1 MSEERDTVLR
11 LPSCENE
18 AAEIDQSQRAAEKDN
33 AEPSDDTANTNSL
46 INLHDA
52 VCKLLDIDPAIVS
65 PGDLSRGTLTHDCRR
80 QLWLLMEL
88 FRSCGLE
95 EPRCKIEREHLVK
108 AIALDGPN
116 TEGERELLY
125 YSHVAQRLAMRS
137 ADRAYGGGQLAAEAT
152 RNFVDL
158 ATFQLRVR
166 DRFEAVR
173 SCEPQNSPQPSP
185 SPQLTAD
192 ERDIE
197 TDEALIVS
205 TPALPP
211 PEGEEG

>member
-11 LPSCENE
+11 LPSCESE
-18 AAEIDQSQRAAEKDN
+18 GGEFDEGQRAAEKYN

-65 PGDLSRGTLTHDCRR
+65 AGDLCRATLTHDCRR
-80 QLWLLMEL
+80 QVWLLQEL

-95 EPRCKIEREHLVK
+95 EPICKTEREHLVK
-108 AIALDGPN
+108 TIALDGPN
-116 TEGERELLY
+116 NEGERELLY

-166 DRFEAVR
+166 DRFEDVR
-173 SCEPQNSPQPSP
+173 SCKPQKSPQHSQ

-192 ERDIE
+192 ERGVE
-197 TDEALIVS
+197 TDEALS
-205 TPALPP
+205 TPVLPP
-211 PEGEEG
+211 PDGEAG